1 MEAQV
6 FVDLDHAVNLVVPVV
21 PQGFRASYERAA
33 PRKEGIL
40 ITAEASSSRSK
51 NKVSHTLSTI
61 FVVLNWMFDNLTT
74 VHLYDQ
80 DSQLEDSFFLDSH
93 LLDASILHYC
103 CNLILKIDDIQ
114 CMIN

>member
-1 MEAQV
+1 VEAQV

-40 ITAEASSSRSK
+40 VTAEASSLRSK

-61 FVVLNWMFDNLTT
+61 FVVLNWMFDSLTT
-74 VHLYDQ
+74 MHL
-80 DSQLEDSFFLDSH
+80 
-93 LLDASILHYC
+93 
-103 CNLILKIDDIQ
+103 
-114 CMIN
+114 